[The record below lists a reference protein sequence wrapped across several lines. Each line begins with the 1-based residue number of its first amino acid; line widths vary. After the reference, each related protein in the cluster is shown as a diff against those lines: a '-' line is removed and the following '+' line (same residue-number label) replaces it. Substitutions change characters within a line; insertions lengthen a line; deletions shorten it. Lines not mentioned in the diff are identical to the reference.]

1 MATHVLQSE
10 LWEKFKNS
18 YGTPAV
24 RVGNVLYTKHK
35 IPFTTYFYA
44 YSPRVN
50 PFDID
55 FDKLK
60 KSLEENDCV
69 AIHFDVPNVTT
80 DSPDAEKAI
89 KIFEGKCSLS
99 SRVEF
104 AKGNFFMDL
113 TKSEEELMKGLH
125 KKHRY
130 GIKYALTKGV
140 IIREGSTQADLDS
153 FYKLYAETGVR
164 AKFFARSKRYMEL
177 VWKTFR
183 EVNSAHLIIAEF
195 DGEPL
200 TAWMLLTY
208 DNVLYYPYGGS
219 TSEHRNLQSSSLVG
233 WEAIKLGKKLEC
245 KLFDMWGASEDM
257 SNKSDP
263 YYGFSNFKQKY
274 GARHVV
280 YIPSYD
286 FVINESVYK
295 MFTAANSLRWKLL
308 NFFK

>member
-1 MATHVLQSE
+1 MVRHVLQSE

-18 YGTPAV
+18 YGTPTV

-35 IPFTTYFYA
+35 IPFSSNFYA

-55 FDKLK
+55 FDKIK
-60 KSLEENDCV
+60 ASLVENSCI
-69 AIHFDVPNVTT
+69 AIHFDVPNVTK

-89 KIFEGKCSLS
+89 QLFKEKCLPSA
-99 SRVEF
+99 REEF
-104 AKGNFFMDL
+104 AKGNFLLDL
-113 TKSEEELMKGLH
+113 SKTEEELLRESH

-130 GIKYALTKGV
+130 GIKYAQSKGV
-140 IIREGSTQADLDS
+140 VVRQGTADEDLEI
-153 FYKLYAETGVR
+153 FYNLYSETGTR
-164 AKFFARSKRYMEL
+164 AKFFARSKDYMKK

-183 EVNSAHLIIAEF
+183 EANAAFLLVAEF
-195 DGEPL
+195 EGKPL

-208 DNVLYYPYGGS
+208 DGILYYPYGGS
-219 TSEHRNLQSSSLVG
+219 TSEHRNVQASSLIG
-233 WEAIKLGKKLEC
+233 WEAIKLGKKLGC
-245 KLFDMWGASEDM
+245 NLFDMWGATDDM

-263 YYGFSNFKQKY
+263 YYGFSNFKAKY

-286 FVINESVYK
+286 FVINEPVYK
-295 MFTAANSLRWKLL
+295 LFTVANTFRWKLL
-308 NFFK
+308 HLLK